1 MCNNARLDKIIIIG
15 NVVYVFLIIFRLIR
29 SESLK
34 SNAFLGIPRPAGK
47 GARVIIIG
55 MGNQNG
61 WIPNSAQVWKRT
73 AKDGVVSGDYHS
85 DINAEGF
92 EKWLKEC
99 LPNLPPN
106 R

>member
-1 MCNNARLDKIIIIG
+1 MMLDKIKSSSLATHID
-15 NVVYVFLIIFRLIR
+15 FLKNTLGLCT
-29 SESLK
+29 SQSLK

-92 EKWLKEC
+92 EKWLREC